1 MEIRIK
7 RFLLSLSKV
16 CCFGALLITSFVAQA
31 DEDRPIIEPD
41 VKPQKVDEALID
53 TENFEAGL
61 FFGTINIEDFE
72 TSMLYGVRLA
82 YHLSESF
89 FLESNVG
96 FADGGETS
104 FEKLSGN
111 TQLLSESEREY
122 RFYNVGF
129 GYNIFPGEAFMK
141 SWFSDTTYAFNT
153 NFYLLAGAG
162 ATDFAGDNRFTA
174 TFGAGYQILLNDAFS
189 MSVVFREHLY
199 DIDVL
204 GEEKTSIN
212 TELSAGLSVFF

>member
-7 RFLLSLSKV
+7 RFLLSFIKTSCLGV
-16 CCFGALLITSFVAQA
+16 ALFTSLVALA
-31 DEDRPIIEPD
+31 DEERPIIEPD
-41 VKPQKVDEALID
+41 VVPQKVDEALID

-61 FFGTINIEDFE
+61 FLGTINIEDFE

-89 FLESNVG
+89 FLESNIG
-96 FADGGETS
+96 FAEGGDTS

-111 TQLLSESEREY
+111 TKLLTDAEREY
-122 RFYNVGF
+122 RFYNLGF
-129 GYNIFPGEAFMK
+129 GYNILPGEGFMK
-141 SWFSDTTYAFNT
+141 SWFSDNTYAFNT

-162 ATDFAGDNRFTA
+162 ATKFAGDNRFTA
-174 TFGAGYQILLNDAFS
+174 TFGAGYQVILNDAFT
-189 MSVVFREHLY
+189 MNVVFREHLF

-204 GEEKTSIN
+204 GEEKTSVN
-212 TELSAGLSVFF
+212 TELSAGVSVFF

>member
-7 RFLLSLSKV
+7 RILLNNMRAFL
-16 CCFGALLITSFVAQA
+16 CCLLLLGAPLALAE
-31 DEDRPIIEPD
+31 DDRPLIEPD
-41 VKPQKVDEALID
+41 VTPQKVDEALID
-53 TENFEAGL
+53 TENFELGV
-61 FFGTINIEDFE
+61 FFGTLNIEDFE
-72 TSMLYGVRLA
+72 TSLLYGVRLA

-89 FLESNVG
+89 FLEGNIG

-111 TQLLSESEREY
+111 TQLLSDEEREY
-122 RFYNVGF
+122 RFYNVSF
-129 GYNIFPGEAFMK
+129 GYNILPGEAFMK

-174 TFGAGYQILLNDAFS
+174 SFGAGYQLLLNDSLA
-189 MSVVFREHLY
+189 MNLVFREHLY

-204 GEEKTSIN
+204 GEAKTSVN

>member
-7 RFLLSLSKV
+7 RFLLKITKACGFFVLLSLSYKA
-16 CCFGALLITSFVAQA
+16 FAEEGGAL
-31 DEDRPIIEPD
+31 IEPD
-41 VKPQKVDEALID
+41 VVPHKVDEALID

-61 FFGTINIEDFE
+61 FFGTLSIEDFE

-89 FLESNVG
+89 FLESNIG
-96 FADGGETS
+96 FAEGGETS
-104 FEKLSGN
+104 FEKLAGN
-111 TQLLSESEREY
+111 TQLLTDSERQY
-122 RFYNVGF
+122 RFYNVAF
-129 GYNIFPGEAFMK
+129 GYNILPGQGFMK

-174 TFGAGYQILLNDAFS
+174 SFGAGYQLLLNDALA
-189 MSVVFREHLY
+189 MNIVFREHLY
-199 DIDVL
+199 NIDVL

-212 TELSAGLSVFF
+212 TELSTGLSIFF